1 MPFGLQADAWLF
13 AAGAAFV
20 LTHLAVLV
28 YLARR
33 NLEPA
38 RGSVGRAARSGVDV
52 GASSAAESRPVE
64 DLPPVEGE
72 RVVEC
77 PHCGVSNG
85 GDFRFCRYCVGELT
99 GGATIGDAGGT
110 SRDGQAF

>member
-1 MPFGLQADAWLF
+1 MPLGFQADAWLF

-33 NLEPA
+33 NVEPTQ
-38 RGSVGRAARSGVDV
+38 GSVGRAAHSSVDAR
-52 GASSAAESRPVE
+52 ASSAAEASPVD
-64 DLPPVEGE
+64 DLPPVDGE
-72 RVVEC
+72 QVVEC
-77 PHCGVSNG
+77 PHCSVRNLGE
-85 GDFRFCRYCVGELT
+85 FRFCRYCVGELT
-99 GGATIGDAGGT
+99 GGATVTESGGT

>member
-1 MPFGLQADAWLF
+1 MPLGLQADAWLF

-28 YLARR
+28 YIARR
-33 NLEPA
+33 NIEPS
-38 RGSVGRAARSGVDV
+38 RGSVGRPARSGVEV
-52 GASSAAESRPVE
+52 GTSSASDAAPVD

-77 PHCGVSNG
+77 PHCAVQNLGEY
-85 GDFRFCRYCVGELT
+85 RFCRYCVGELT
-99 GGATIGDAGGT
+99 GGATVSGSGGT